1 MREPEIVIG
10 LEVHAE
16 LSTKTKIYCDC
27 TNAFGGEPNTRVC
40 PVCMGLPGT
49 LPVLN
54 EKAVEYAVKAG
65 HAMNCRINNLSHM
78 ARKNYFY
85 PDLPKAYQISQWEIP
100 LCENGYIDVV
110 TEGRLKRI
118 RINRIHIEEDAGK
131 LMHDEIHNC
140 SLADFNRC
148 GVPLIEIVSE
158 PDMRSSSE
166 AKAFLETIK
175 IILKY
180 LRISDCKMQEGS
192 IRCDVNVSVREKGS
206 NELSTRCEMKNVN
219 SFSAAVRAIEYEAK
233 RQIEIYNAGGS
244 IEQETRRWDDSKGM
258 SFVMRTKENAQDYRY
273 FPEPDI
279 PCVYVSEETSA
290 KLKESIPEL
299 PNDKI
304 WRYMHDFGFSQ
315 TEAELIA
322 EDIERA
328 GLLDES
334 VKLGICSPRS
344 ILSRILSDIAK
355 YQNDTGLK
363 ISKIP
368 VTPERLCFLISAAE
382 KGIISTTSSK
392 KAFLIMAETGE
403 EPSEIIKK
411 HSLEQNSDRDALT
424 EIAKAVMAE
433 NEKSVSDYRHGKKN
447 AFSFL
452 IGKCMQK
459 SKGRANPVILNEIMT
474 EILNGKHTISEDL

>member
-1 MREPEIVIG
+1 MRESEIVIG

-16 LSTKTKIYCDC
+16 LSTKTKIYCGC
-27 TNAFGGEPNTRVC
+27 PNTFGGKPNTRVC

-54 EKAVEYAVKAG
+54 ENAVEYAVKAG

-78 ARKNYFY
+78 ARKNYIY
-85 PDLPKAYQISQWEIP
+85 PDLPKAYQISQWEVP

-131 LMHDEIHNC
+131 LMHDENHNC

-166 AKAFLETIK
+166 AKAYLETIK
-175 IILKY
+175 MILKY

-206 NELSTRCEMKNVN
+206 TELSTRCEMKNVN

-233 RQIEIYNAGGS
+233 RQIEIYNAGGC
-244 IEQETRRWDDSKGM
+244 IEQETRRWDDAKGM

-279 PCVYVSEETSA
+279 PCVYVSEATSA

-299 PNDKI
+299 PNEKI
-304 WRYMHDFGFSQ
+304 WRYMQDFGFSQ

-322 EDIERA
+322 EDAERA

-334 VKLGICSPRS
+334 VKLGICSPKS
-344 ILSRILSDIAK
+344 IQSRILSDIAK

-363 ISKIP
+363 ISEIP
-368 VTPERLCFLISAAE
+368 VTPEKLCFLISASDR
-382 KGIISTTSSK
+382 GIISTTSSK
-392 KAFLIMAETGE
+392 KAFFIMAETGE
-403 EPSEIIKK
+403 DPDKIIKEYAM
-411 HSLEQNSDRDALT
+411 EQDSDRDSLL
-424 EIAKAVMAE
+424 EIANEVISE
-433 NEKSVSDYRHGKKN
+433 NEKSVSDYRSGKKN
-447 AFSFL
+447 ALGFL
-452 IGKCMQK
+452 IGQCMKK
-459 SKGRANPVILNEIMT
+459 SKGKANPVLMNKIVAELLT
-474 EILNGKHTISEDL
+474 ETD